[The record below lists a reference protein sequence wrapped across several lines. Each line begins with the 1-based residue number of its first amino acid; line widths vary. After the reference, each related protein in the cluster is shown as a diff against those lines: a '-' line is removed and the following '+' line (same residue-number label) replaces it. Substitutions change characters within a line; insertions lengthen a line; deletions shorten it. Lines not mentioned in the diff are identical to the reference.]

1 MGCSGILPHKW
12 DKNNQFY
19 KEALGFRENKL
30 KGLRIDDDIDIT
42 NQFNIEKYDNIDI
55 KIENYTHGDESASV
69 KPWLENIICPD
80 QLFEEDLNYPNYTL
94 SVEHVFGLRLED
106 TRQDLFYLSKE
117 ELLYISSGLAVIQ
130 NIDDY
135 SQIIFGGF
143 ENESEN
149 DCHDNV
155 ITSIDFMKNNVSF
168 VATGQR
174 GIKPKILVWSP
185 FDPSIVFATFEQPK
199 GSKEVTGLSFDCN
212 GHYLASFGKDENNT
226 FYIWDLRTKSL
237 HWSQNTGKN
246 DNKFLFDIKFENDEK
261 QVCICGI
268 NKIIFGAI
276 SLKKYNNVYHEKNNE
291 NIIFTKCC
299 YVHDKYWFIGNDRGE
314 IHSYRNQK
322 LHKIKYIS
330 SGSVQCIIYK
340 EQFRKVY
347 VSDSLNYVYLL
358 EDHGNYN
365 TIEKFINNSIVKSLD
380 VNEEENILMGLK
392 NGQIIIKHMKDP
404 IKREEIFIESH
415 SEAQIGG
422 LVFVPEN
429 RVLTSGL
436 DNKILLYNLRSKKC
450 ESTGQINPINPNA
463 INNNN
468 STSGNRLFNK
478 KNHQSLA
485 IAYEENK
492 GHVAVGINNGKISI
506 RKGIK
511 DLDIRIVNDIKIGEG
526 AILELKYTNYGDLLV
541 GSTESKEVVFLNT
554 NEKYEIIKNI
564 KFDFSL
570 ISFDFDSTYQYL
582 QAVTNDNQYI
592 FIDVNEYKQTKD
604 TNFVKNADWPTL
616 TCKFG
621 FTVQGIYLGSTD
633 PDYINSVGRANA
645 LNLICSGRFD
655 FKLNLMNYPTIQ
667 DAPKYY
673 SYRGHSGKIR
683 RIVWTP
689 EDDKILTIAEDDHA
703 LILWNVNEVKEGYE
717 F

>member
-1 MGCSGILPHKW
+1 MGCSGIIPRKW
-12 DKNNQFY
+12 NKDNEFY

-30 KGLRIDDDIDIT
+30 KGLRVDDDIEITRSFDMFQIGDIKI
-42 NQFNIEKYDNIDI
+42 QREKYD
-55 KIENYTHGDESASV
+55 YGDESASV
-69 KPWLENIICPD
+69 KPWLENVVCPEI
-80 QLFEEDLNYPNYTL
+80 LFEEDLNYPNYTL

-117 ELLYISSGLAVIQ
+117 ELLYISSGFAIIQ

-149 DCHDNV
+149 VCHDNV
-155 ITSIDFMKNNVSF
+155 ITSIAFMKNKVSL

-185 FDPSIVFATFEQPK
+185 IDPNVVFATFEQPK
-199 GSKEVTGLSFDCN
+199 GSKEVTSLAFDSN
-212 GHYLASFGKDENNT
+212 GHYLASFGKDDKNT

-237 HWSQNTGKN
+237 YWSQSTGEGDKN
-246 DNKFLFDIKFENDEK
+246 FLFDICFHPDNN
-261 QVCICGI
+261 QIFICGI
-268 NKIIFGAI
+268 NKFIIAFVG
-276 SLKKYNNVYHEKNNE
+276 LKSFKSYNEEKDE
-291 NIIFTKCC
+291 MVIFTKCC
-299 YVHDKYWFIGNDRGE
+299 YVHNKYWFIGNDRGE
-314 IHSYRNQK
+314 IQVRSHISPTKIHK
-322 LHKIKYIS
+322 LKYIS
-330 SGSVQCIIYK
+330 SGSIQCIIYK
-340 EQFRKVY
+340 EKFRKVY

-358 EDHGNYN
+358 EDTGNFK
-365 TIEKFINNSIVKSLD
+365 TIEKFFMNSIVKSLD

-392 NGQIIIKHMKDP
+392 NGQIIIKHMNDQLK
-404 IKREEIFIESH
+404 KEELFIESH
-415 SEAQIGG
+415 SEGQIGG

-450 ESTGQINPINPNA
+450 ESTGIINPLNPNA
-463 INNNN
+463 NNNNN
-468 STSGNRLFNK
+468 STSTKVKFTERNK
-478 KNHQSLA
+478 SLA
-485 IAYEENK
+485 IAYEENR
-492 GHVAVGINNGKISI
+492 GHVAVGINNGCISI
-506 RKGIK
+506 RRGIK
-511 DLDIRIVNDIKIGEG
+511 DLNIRVVQDIKIGKG
-526 AILELKYTNYGDLLV
+526 AILELKYSNYGDLLV
-541 GSTESKEVVFLNT
+541 ASTESKEIAFINP
-554 NEKYEIIKNI
+554 NENYQIIKN
-564 KFDFSL
+564 L
-570 ISFDFDSTYQYL
+570 QLNYYLTAFDFDSTYSYL
-582 QAVTNDNQYI
+582 QSVTNDNQYI
-592 FIDVNEYKQTKD
+592 FIDINELKKTDD
-604 TNFVKNADWPTL
+604 TDFVKNADWSTL

-645 LNLICSGRFD
+645 LNLICAGRFD

-689 EDDKILTIAEDDHA
+689 DDDKIITIAENDNA
-703 LILWNVNEVKEGYE
+703 LILWNVIEVKDNY
-717 F
+717 